1 MSKKLLLSLT
11 IMAGVLFVGA
21 SPALATNLDCS
32 RGQNARGYAAGFA
45 GGKSIVRTAW
55 ASSDQSPDGYEAF
68 RTLIRRTVRNAIANL
83 PDDASPYTKCRAK
96 GLAQGVCDGLGIV
109 QDGIAEACFLDGS
122 TWGAL
127 SGDIYCA
134 LAIEFGG
141 AELFDLLPVPPT
153 NLCGTNFVAGCVQG
167 FDDYAYPLAT
177 CDAFTDEPTAD
188 GSEREFADA
197 YVSWQGGLCSYEIP

>member
-11 IMAGVLFVGA
+11 IMAGVLFVGV
-21 SPALATNLDCS
+21 SPALASRLNCS
-32 RGQNARGYAAGFA
+32 TGQNARGYAAGVTV
-45 GGKSIVRTAW
+45 GKSIVRTAW

-68 RTLIRRTVRNAIANL
+68 RQLIRRTVRNAIANL
-83 PDDASPYTKCRAK
+83 PDDASNYTKCRAK
-96 GLAQGVCDGLGIV
+96 GLSQGVCDGLGIV

-141 AELFDLLPVPPT
+141 ADLFDLLPVAPT
-153 NLCGTNFVAGCVQG
+153 NLCGTNFVNGCTEG
-167 FDDYAYPLAT
+167 FEDYAYALEA
-177 CDAFTDEPTAD
+177 CELYTDEAQDD
-188 GSEREFADA
+188 GSDPAFVNS
-197 YVSWQGGLCSYEIP
+197 YLSWQGGMCSYEIP